1 MYLCIYVFM
10 YLCIKIITHFFILLM
25 CILFFLKLT
34 HYKLSQYFAFLRNAT
49 YPKSVGYFFYRKEAT
64 MNALKKLSFC
74 ALLSLGLFAQTAH
87 AESFLDIADY
97 PSWLKV
103 NFFKHDH
110 YLNQYVGSASI
121 VKERNDFY
129 SNYILYDDKLPPE
142 KNAEKIALLRARM
155 NAYSTLESVLL
166 TTKMHN
172 RIVKALQTKNDA
184 INDLFGL
191 VNFLVSKS
199 ILAKRFVDTT
209 NHRVYVMVQFPF
221 IQPEDLIAY
230 FKAKHINLSPTSTTN
245 LSAILNKAL
254 FHL

>member
-1 MYLCIYVFM
+1 
-10 YLCIKIITHFFILLM
+10 
-25 CILFFLKLT
+25 
-34 HYKLSQYFAFLRNAT
+34 
-49 YPKSVGYFFYRKEAT
+49 

-87 AESFLDIADY
+87 AESLKDITDY

-110 YLNQYVGSASI
+110 YLNQYIGSASI

-129 SNYILYDDKLPPE
+129 SNYTLYDDYDDKLPPE
-142 KNAEKIALLRARM
+142 KNAEKIALLRAKM
-155 NAYSTLESVLL
+155 NAYSTLESVLI
-166 TTKMHN
+166 TTKMRNH
-172 RIVKALQTKNDA
+172 IVKVLQTKNDA
-184 INDLFGL
+184 INYLFGL

-230 FKAKHINLSPTSTTN
+230 FKVKHINLSSTSATN

-254 FHL
+254 FHI

>member
-1 MYLCIYVFM
+1 
-10 YLCIKIITHFFILLM
+10 
-25 CILFFLKLT
+25 
-34 HYKLSQYFAFLRNAT
+34 
-49 YPKSVGYFFYRKEAT
+49 

-74 ALLSLGLFAQTAH
+74 ALLSLGLFAQTVH
-87 AESFLDIADY
+87 AESFQDIADY

-110 YLNQYVGSASI
+110 YLNQYIGSAII

-129 SNYILYDDKLPPE
+129 ANYIPYDDKLPPE
-142 KNAEKIALLRARM
+142 KNAELIALLRARM
-155 NAYSTLESVLL
+155 NAYSSLESVLI
-166 TTKMHN
+166 TKMHH
-172 RIVKALQTKNDA
+172 RIVKALQIKNNS
-184 INDLFGL
+184 ISYLFEL
-191 VNFLVSKS
+191 VDFLVSKS

-230 FKAKHINLSPTSTTN
+230 FKAKRIDLSLTSATH
-245 LSAILNKAL
+245 LSALLNKAL

>member
-1 MYLCIYVFM
+1 
-10 YLCIKIITHFFILLM
+10 
-25 CILFFLKLT
+25 
-34 HYKLSQYFAFLRNAT
+34 
-49 YPKSVGYFFYRKEAT
+49 
-64 MNALKKLSFC
+64 MNTLKKLSFC

-87 AESFLDIADY
+87 AESLKDIADY
-97 PSWLKV
+97 PSWLKA

-110 YLNQYVGSASI
+110 YLNQYIGSASI

-129 SNYILYDDKLPPE
+129 SNYIPYDDKLPPE

-155 NAYSTLESVLL
+155 NAYSTLESVLI

-172 RIVKALQTKNDA
+172 RIVKALQVKNDT

-191 VNFLVSKS
+191 VNFLTSKS
-199 ILAKRFVDTT
+199 ILAKRFVDSI

-221 IQPEDLIAY
+221 IQPEDLTAY

-254 FHL
+254 FHI

>member
-1 MYLCIYVFM
+1 
-10 YLCIKIITHFFILLM
+10 
-25 CILFFLKLT
+25 
-34 HYKLSQYFAFLRNAT
+34 
-49 YPKSVGYFFYRKEAT
+49 

-74 ALLSLGLFAQTAH
+74 ALLSLGLFAQIAH

-97 PSWLKV
+97 PSWLKA

-110 YLNQYVGSASI
+110 YLNQYIGSASI

-155 NAYSTLESVLL
+155 NAYSTLESVLI

-172 RIVKALQTKNDA
+172 RIVKALQVKNDA

-230 FKAKHINLSPTSTTN
+230 FKAKRINLSLTSTTN

-254 FHL
+254 FHI

>member
-1 MYLCIYVFM
+1 
-10 YLCIKIITHFFILLM
+10 
-25 CILFFLKLT
+25 
-34 HYKLSQYFAFLRNAT
+34 
-49 YPKSVGYFFYRKEAT
+49 

-87 AESFLDIADY
+87 AESFQDIADY

-103 NFFKHDH
+103 NFKHDH
-110 YLNQYVGSASI
+110 YLNQYIGSAII

-142 KNAEKIALLRARM
+142 TNAEKVAFLRAKM

-166 TTKMHN
+166 TKMRN
-172 RIVKALQTKNDA
+172 RIVKVFQVKNNV
-184 INDLFGL
+184 INHLFGL
-191 VNFLVSKS
+191 VDFLASKS

-221 IQPEDLIAY
+221 IQPEELIAY
-230 FKAKHINLSPTSTTN
+230 FKAKRINLSSTSATN

-254 FHL
+254 FHKEFGN

>member
-1 MYLCIYVFM
+1 
-10 YLCIKIITHFFILLM
+10 
-25 CILFFLKLT
+25 
-34 HYKLSQYFAFLRNAT
+34 
-49 YPKSVGYFFYRKEAT
+49 
-64 MNALKKLSFC
+64 MNALRKLSFC

-87 AESFLDIADY
+87 AESLKDIADY

-110 YLNQYVGSASI
+110 YLNQYIGSASI

-142 KNAEKIALLRARM
+142 KNAEKVAFLRAKM

-166 TTKMHN
+166 TKMHN
-172 RIVKALQTKNDA
+172 RIVKVFQTKNNA
-184 INDLFGL
+184 INDLFEL
-191 VNFLVSKS
+191 VDFLMSKS
-199 ILAKRFVDTT
+199 ILAKRFVDTI

-230 FKAKHINLSPTSTTN
+230 FKAERTNLSPTSATN

-254 FHL
+254 FHI